1 MRLIN
6 KKERNSY
13 GKEEV
18 LPKTPAADDDINVE
32 VTVDG
37 KKYSGKL
44 NKA

>member
-1 MRLIN
+1 MLRKCLARQNKIN
-6 KKERNSY
+6 SN
-13 GKEEV
+13 
-18 LPKTPAADDDINVE
+18 PAADDGITVE